1 MNKILVTGS
10 SGQMG
15 TVVIETLLKKMSA
28 QQIHVIT
35 RKEDKYL
42 ELQAN
47 GLQAYIGD
55 YENIASL
62 EKAMEGVD
70 TVLLISSG
78 DQGDRMQE
86 HRNVVDTAKKMGVTS
101 IAYTSRSL
109 KDRATLTNTLMEEHF
124 ATEDY
129 IKQSGLKY
137 IIFQNALYMEVLPY
151 FVGKTIFE
159 GGSFSQVAG
168 NGKVAFTLRKDLSE
182 AMANVLLNETFNN
195 QVYRFTA
202 NQIHT
207 LYDVAKIL
215 SELSGKQITY
225 HPVDIPVYKALMQ
238 KQGLPEVVVNKIINF
253 NMDIKNNQES
263 IVTND
268 LEIHLGR
275 KPTSLKEGLKILF
288 KL

>member
-15 TVVIETLLKKMSA
+15 TVVIETLLQTISA

-35 RKEDKYL
+35 RKEEKRL
-42 ELQAN
+42 ALQAK
-47 GLQAYIGD
+47 GLQAFIGD
-55 YENIASL
+55 YADVASL
-62 EKAMEGVD
+62 EKAMDGVD

-86 HRNVVDTAKKMGVTS
+86 HKNVVDAAKKMGVTA

-129 IKQSGLKY
+129 IQQSGLRY

-151 FVGKTIFE
+151 YVGKTVLE
-159 GGSFSQVAG
+159 GGGFSQVAG
-168 NGKVAFTLRKDLSE
+168 DGKVAFTLRKDLSE

-202 NQIHT
+202 SET
-207 LYDVAKIL
+207 YSLYDVAETL

-225 HPVDIPVYKALMQ
+225 TPVEVPVYKELMQ
-238 KQGLPEVVVNKIINF
+238 KQGLPEVVVNKIVNF
-253 NMDIKNNQES
+253 NVDIKNDQES

-268 LEIHLGR
+268 LAIKLGR
-275 KPTSLKEGLKILF
+275 KPATLKEGLKILF
-288 KL
+288 NL

>member
-15 TVVIETLLKKMSA
+15 TVVIETLLKKVSA

-35 RKEDKYL
+35 RKEEKRL
-42 ELQAN
+42 ELQAK
-47 GLQAYIGD
+47 GLQSFIGD
-55 YENIASL
+55 YGNITSL
-62 EKAMEGVD
+62 EKAMDGVD

-86 HRNVVDTAKKMGVTS
+86 HKNVVDAAKKMGVTS

-109 KDRATLTNTLMEEHF
+109 KNRATLTNTLMEEHF

-151 FVGKTIFE
+151 YVGKTVFE
-159 GGSFSQVAG
+159 GGGFSQVAG

-182 AMANVLLNETFNN
+182 AMANVLLNEDFNN
-195 QVYRFTA
+195 QVYKFTA
-202 NQIHT
+202 SEAYSF
-207 LYDVAKIL
+207 YDVADAL
-215 SELSGKQITY
+215 SELSGKEITY
-225 HPVDIPVYKALMQ
+225 LPVEIPVYKELMQ
-238 KQGLPEVVVNKIINF
+238 KQGLPEVVVNKIVNF
-253 NMDIKNNQES
+253 NVDIKNDQES
-263 IVTND
+263 TVTSD
-268 LEIHLGR
+268 LEIKLGR

-288 KL
+288 NL